1 MNINLHKPLSTLIN
15 LYQLRV
21 VSNHTKNEFC
31 PLTSNKMSD
40 IKSKAQGLDPNVQ
53 PRNVLELVEKTNNI
67 YESLVIISKRA
78 RQISSDL
85 KWEIQRK
92 LEEFAVNTDTIEEV
106 QENKEQI
113 EISKFY
119 ERLPNTPIIAAQE
132 FLNNEIQ
139 WRYSDEKE

>member
-1 MNINLHKPLSTLIN
+1 MNINLINPYKPHQPFNQSGCFKPYI
-15 LYQLRV
+15 
-21 VSNHTKNEFC
+21 HEFC
-31 PLTSNKMSD
+31 PPTSYKMSD

>member
-1 MNINLHKPLSTLIN
+1 
-15 LYQLRV
+15 
-21 VSNHTKNEFC
+21 
-31 PLTSNKMSD
+31 MSD

-53 PRNVLELVEKTNNI
+53 PRDVIELVEKTGNI
-67 YESLVIISKRA
+67 YESIAIISKRA

-106 QENKEQI
+106 QENNEQI

-119 ERLPNTPIIAAQE
+119 ERLPNTPIIATNE
-132 FLNNEIQ
+132 FLNDEIQ
-139 WRYSDEKE
+139 WRFVEEKEQ